1 MIDIILQDFC
11 EVVGMY
17 DDTTSPHSRAYFRKT
32 LPDGGEDLVETG
44 TCSKEEIDLPWVSQA
59 TECIYINPPTESP
72 TSLPTQ
78 SPTESPIENSTSV
91 LSSITAILSFIMVY
105 MMM

>member
-1 MIDIILQDFC
+1 MKYNISATVSNIIILLFLILSMIDIILQDFC

-44 TCSKEEIDLPWVSQA
+44 TCSKEEIERRPRLLPRNYRSR
-59 TECIYINPPTESP
+59 
-72 TSLPTQ
+72 
-78 SPTESPIENSTSV
+78 
-91 LSSITAILSFIMVY
+91 
-105 MMM
+105 